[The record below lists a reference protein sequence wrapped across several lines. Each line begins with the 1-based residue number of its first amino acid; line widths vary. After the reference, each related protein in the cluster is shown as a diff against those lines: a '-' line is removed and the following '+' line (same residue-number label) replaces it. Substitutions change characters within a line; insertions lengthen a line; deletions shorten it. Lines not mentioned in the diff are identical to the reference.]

1 MKMDHIRYL
10 VAVIMSNLINEAI
23 CCRGG
28 RQDTSPRSVKLVS
41 QQGDQPLLVCPR
53 PSNFPGCDL
62 SVLKLGQS
70 QETRLF
76 DHNSY
81 ADNSNNKLEEML

>member
-1 MKMDHIRYL
+1 MKTYHVRHL
-10 VAVIMSNLINEAI
+10 VGAIMFNLINEAI

-28 RQDTSPRSVKLVS
+28 RQDTNPRSLKLVS
-41 QQGDQPLLVCPR
+41 QQGDQPLLICPR
-53 PSNFPGCDL
+53 QSNFPGCDL

-76 DHNSY
+76 GHNSY
-81 ADNSNNKLEEML
+81 TDNSNNKLEEML